1 MNFDKTLISVD
12 VESTGVDPA
21 TDRISMI
28 LLSMMMMIRMM
39 TT

>member
-28 LLSMMMMIRMM
+28 LLSMMMIRMM

>member
-1 MNFDKTLISVD
+1 MDFDKTLISVD

-28 LLSMMMMIRMM
+28 LLSMMMIRMM